1 MTIDLPVLCAAA
13 ATLAICFYVL
23 LDGFDLGVGGLLLTV
38 RSEHLRSQM
47 IETIEPTWDA
57 NETWLIMVGI
67 TLFGAFPVAYGV
79 LLPALYLPLIIM
91 LAALG
96 CRGVSFEFRGQPES
110 RVYLWDRA
118 LSWGSIIAA
127 LCQGIVVGSALTGIR
142 VENGHFIGSPLDFLQ
157 PYPIF
162 MGVVLLSGYLT
173 SGACWIVF
181 RTSGDLRDLALR
193 QLRVLIPTFGV
204 LGVLAIG
211 FSTAAQPGIG
221 VRWGSAGSLLLL
233 LVLGFLTML
242 FLSHRSLGRR
252 SDAAPFV
259 YVVLAFLLGLIG
271 LVVVVYPNIVPFR
284 VSLWDAAAKTG
295 SQIFLLVGAACVMPL
310 VLTYNA
316 YAYWV
321 FRGKVASHDP

>member
-13 ATLAICFYVL
+13 ATLAACFYVL

-38 RSEHLRSQM
+38 RSEQLRSQM
-47 IETIEPTWDA
+47 IETIEPTWDS
-57 NETWLIMVGI
+57 NETWLIMVGV

-79 LLPALYLPLIIM
+79 LLPALYLPLIVM
-91 LAALG
+91 LGALG
-96 CRGVSFEFRGQPES
+96 CRGVSFEFRGQPGS
-110 RVYLWDRA
+110 RIHLWDLA
-118 LSWGSIIAA
+118 FSWGSIIAV
-127 LCQGIVVGSALTGIR
+127 LCQGIIVGSALTGIR
-142 VENGHFIGSPLDFLQ
+142 VENGHFVGSPLDVLG

-162 MGVVLLSGYLT
+162 MGVVLLSGYWTL
-173 SGACWIVF
+173 GASWIVF
-181 RTSGDLRDLALR
+181 RAAGPLRDLAFR
-193 QLRVLIPTFGV
+193 QLRVLLPIFAV
-204 LGVLAIG
+204 LGVFAVG

-221 VRWGSAGSLLLL
+221 VRWGSAGSLLLV

-242 FLSHRSLGRR
+242 CLSYRSLGRR
-252 SDAAPFV
+252 SDVAPFV
-259 YVVLAFLLGLIG
+259 YVVLAFLFGLTG

-295 SQIFLLVGAACVMPL
+295 SQIFLLVGVTCVMPM

-321 FRGKVASHDP
+321 FRGKVASHEP

>member
-1 MTIDLPVLCAAA
+1 MTIDLPVLSAAH

-57 NETWLIMVGI
+57 NETWLIMAGV
-67 TLFGAFPVAYGV
+67 TLLGAFPVAYGV

-96 CRGVSFEFRGQPES
+96 CRGVSFEFRGQPGS
-110 RVYLWDRA
+110 RIHLWDRA
-118 LSWGSIIAA
+118 FSWGSTIAT
-127 LCQGIVVGSALTGIR
+127 LCQGIIVGSALTGIH
-142 VENGHFIGSPLDFLQ
+142 VENGRFVGSSLDILR

-173 SGACWIVF
+173 LGASWIVF
-181 RTSGDLRDLALR
+181 RAAGPLRDHALR
-193 QLRVLIPTFGV
+193 QLRVLIPTFAV
-204 LGVLAIG
+204 LGVLAIA

-221 VRWGSAGSLLLL
+221 DRWGSAGSLLMV

-242 FLSHRSLGRR
+242 YLSQRSLGRR

-259 YVVLAFLLGLIG
+259 HVVLAFLFGLTG

-284 VSLWDAAAKTG
+284 ISLWDAAARGG
-295 SQIFLLVGAACVMPL
+295 SQIFLLVGVACVMPV
-310 VLTYNA
+310 VLAYNA
-316 YAYWV
+316 FAYYV
-321 FRGKVASHDP
+321 FRGKVPPDKP

>member
-13 ATLAICFYVL
+13 ATLAICLYVL

-67 TLFGAFPVAYGV
+67 TLFAAFPGAYGV

-91 LAALG
+91 LGALG
-96 CRGVSFEFRGQPES
+96 FRGVSFEFRGQPGS
-110 RVYLWDRA
+110 RIHLWDRA
-118 LSWGSIIAA
+118 FSWGSVVAA
-127 LCQGIVVGSALTGIR
+127 FCQGIVVGSALAGIR
-142 VENGHFIGSPLDFLQ
+142 VENGRFAGSALDFLR

-162 MGVVLLSGYLT
+162 MGVVWLSGYLT
-173 SGACWIVF
+173 LGASWILF
-181 RTSGDLRDLALR
+181 RAAGPLHDVAAR
-193 QLRVLIPTFGV
+193 QLRVLIPIFA
-204 LGVLAIG
+204 VLAVFAVG

-221 VRWGSAGSLLLL
+221 ARWGSVGSLLMV
-233 LVLGFLTML
+233 LVLGFLIML
-242 FLSHRSLGRR
+242 CLSYRSLGRR

-259 YVVLAFLLGLIG
+259 YVVLAFLLGLTW
-271 LVVVVYPNIVPFR
+271 LVVVVYPNIIPFR

-295 SQIFLLVGAACVMPL
+295 SQIFLLVGVACVMPM
-310 VLTYNA
+310 VLMYNA
-316 YAYWV
+316 YTYYV
-321 FRGKVASHDP
+321 FRGKVASHEP